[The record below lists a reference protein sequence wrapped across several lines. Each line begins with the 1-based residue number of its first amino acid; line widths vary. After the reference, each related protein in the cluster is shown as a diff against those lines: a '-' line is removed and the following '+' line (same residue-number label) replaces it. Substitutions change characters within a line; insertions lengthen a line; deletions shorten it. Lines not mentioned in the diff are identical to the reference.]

1 MDLSAQ
7 IYGNN
12 GPTKLAPSSSES
24 LDDSVWKA
32 RVHPRT
38 HWFLVIFHLTNNAV
52 HGGICLIVRHTHIIL
67 DLLSRWCVLILCLF
81 SQWIEVCVLTFSGLP
96 DQHKS
101 WLAASDAERAHRR
114 VGTHVGILTIF
125 KRSKGRARGP
135 ARCPENEDWTGDFMD
150 EHVDSMYGYFMGWDV
165 IWGIMISFND
175 SLEGKNTYIAG
186 DFVWVRL
193 VTDVNG
199 RIGE

>member
-1 MDLSAQ
+1 MLNNQMVYMDLSAQ

-114 VGTHVGILTIF
+114 VGTDRRAGPSL
-125 KRSKGRARGP
+125 GRKKMSRK
-135 ARCPENEDWTGDFMD
+135 
-150 EHVDSMYGYFMGWDV
+150 
-165 IWGIMISFND
+165 WGLNWGF
-175 SLEGKNTYIAG
+175 YP
-186 DFVWVRL
+186 L
-193 VTDVNG
+193 VN
-199 RIGE
+199 